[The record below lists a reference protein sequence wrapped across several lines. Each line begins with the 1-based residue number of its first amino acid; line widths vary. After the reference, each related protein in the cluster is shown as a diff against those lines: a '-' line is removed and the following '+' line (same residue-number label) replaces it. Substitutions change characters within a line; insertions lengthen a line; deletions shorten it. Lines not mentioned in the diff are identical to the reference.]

1 MMIHEITPHAGAHKR
16 RKRIGRGPGSG
27 TGKTSGRGHKGMGSR
42 SGSSAHHEGGGIP
55 FYRRFPKRG
64 FSNANFK
71 RDFEVVNLKDLERF
85 DANATVTPEL
95 LAEAG
100 LVRSAKSDVKVLGF
114 GELSKPL
121 TLQVAKVSASARE
134 KVSAAGGS
142 ITEAPE
148 VGARRPKGVK
158 KAPKVDSTGDASV
171 AGADGLTVEAAD
183 APAAD

>member
-27 TGKTSGRGHKGMGSR
+27 HGKTSGRGHNGMSSR
-42 SGSSAHHEGGGIP
+42 SGSSNHHEGGQTA
-55 FYRRFPKRG
+55 YYSRFPKRG
-64 FSNANFK
+64 FSNANFR
-71 RDFEVVNLKDLERF
+71 RDFEVVNLKSLEVF
-85 DANATVTPEL
+85 EANTTVTPEL
-95 LAEAG
+95 LASKG

-114 GELSKPL
+114 GDISKPL
-121 TLQVAKVSASARE
+121 TLAVAAVSASARE
-134 KVSAAGGS
+134 KISAAGGS

-158 KAPKVDSTGDASV
+158 KAPKA
-171 AGADGLTVEAAD
+171 EAPAD